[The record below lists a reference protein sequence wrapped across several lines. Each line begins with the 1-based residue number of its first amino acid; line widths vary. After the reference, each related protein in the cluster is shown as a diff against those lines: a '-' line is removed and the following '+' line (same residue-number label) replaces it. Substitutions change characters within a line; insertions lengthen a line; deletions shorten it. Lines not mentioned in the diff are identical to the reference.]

1 MSKLKAIIKEG
12 TVHQIIV
19 ATDEHAATLPGTIID
34 VTDIECAIG
43 WEYDGT
49 NLTAPVNEE
58 DPVEVEKTLEELQ
71 MEWRN
76 AELRLTDHYVPITD
90 HPDHAKILEFR
101 QKLRDW
107 PTTVDFPD
115 TRPTAD

>member
-1 MSKLKAIIKEG
+1 
-12 TVHQIIV
+12 
-19 ATDEHAATLPGTIID
+19 
-34 VTDIECAIG
+34 
-43 WEYDGT
+43 
-49 NLTAPVNEE
+49 
-58 DPVEVEKTLEELQ
+58 